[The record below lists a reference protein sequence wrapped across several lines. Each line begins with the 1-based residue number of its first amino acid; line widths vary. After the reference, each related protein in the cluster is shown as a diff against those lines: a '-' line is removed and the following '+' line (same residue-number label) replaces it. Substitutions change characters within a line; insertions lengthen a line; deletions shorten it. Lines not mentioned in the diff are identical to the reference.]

1 MLSVSILNT
10 LFFNSVLENQNFF
23 DEYSGYMYFVYQVG
37 QTIGELNKIKHFIL
51 YFRSI
56 QNSVSCILQI

>member
-23 DEYSGYMYFVYQVG
+23 DEYSGYFVYRVG